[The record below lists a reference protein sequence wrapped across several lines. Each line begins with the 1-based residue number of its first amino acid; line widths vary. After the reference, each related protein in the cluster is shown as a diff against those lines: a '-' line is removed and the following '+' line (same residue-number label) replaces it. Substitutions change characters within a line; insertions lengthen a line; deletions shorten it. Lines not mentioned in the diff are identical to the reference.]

1 MARKYGMSQFHLK
14 MIRIMM
20 DTLHNDDKIKVCYD
34 QLLKFVQAESQKQL
48 SFYE

>member
-1 MARKYGMSQFHLK
+1 MARKYSMSQFHLK

-20 DTLHNDDKIKVCYD
+20 NTLHNDDKIKVCYNE
-34 QLLKFVQAESQKQL
+34 LLKFVQAESEKEL